1 VRIEKFSVF
10 STGTNRATSH
20 FPFELT
26 RQRDLKT
33 GGAGLAVTL
42 KKNEGRFEMTRK
54 LLTTVAA
61 GALFATAFAPAAFSQ
76 TAPQPADPAAPT
88 QAAPADPAAPKPM
101 TPDVT
106 KPAGDAAQAPAAAPT
121 ADTAQA
127 AYLTEQ
133 APDQVSANTYIG
145 QSVYNGNN
153 ESIGS
158 VNDLIMKKDGGMV
171 AAIVGVGGF
180 LGIGEKNVAVPME
193 KITVAQ
199 NTQDGSVKLTTSETA
214 ESLKAAP
221 EFKTLAM
228 LAAEKAPAP
237 AATGTDTTA
246 TGSTTP
252 K

>member
-1 VRIEKFSVF
+1 
-10 STGTNRATSH
+10 
-20 FPFELT
+20 
-26 RQRDLKT
+26 
-33 GGAGLAVTL
+33 
-42 KKNEGRFEMTRK
+42 MTRK

-76 TAPQPADPAAPT
+76 AAPQPADPAAPT
-88 QAAPADPAAPKPM
+88 QAAPANPAAPKPM

-127 AYLTEQ
+127 GYLTEQ
-133 APDQVSANTYIG
+133 APDQISANTYIG
-145 QSVYNGNN
+145 QSVYNAKN

-158 VNDLIMKKDGGMV
+158 IDDLIMKKDGGIV

-180 LGIGEKNVAVPME
+180 LGIGKKDVAVPME

-199 NTQDGSVKLTTSETA
+199 NTQDGSVKLTTSETS

>member
-1 VRIEKFSVF
+1 
-10 STGTNRATSH
+10 
-20 FPFELT
+20 
-26 RQRDLKT
+26 
-33 GGAGLAVTL
+33 
-42 KKNEGRFEMTRK
+42 MTRK

-88 QAAPADPAAPKPM
+88 QAAPADPAAPKPPV

-106 KPAGDAAQAPAAAPT
+106 KPAGDAAQAPAPAPT

-127 AYLTEQ
+127 SYLTEQ

-145 QSVYNGNN
+145 QSVYNANH

-158 VNDLIMKKDGGMV
+158 VNDLILKKDGGMV

-180 LGIGEKNVAVPME
+180 LGIGEKNVAVPMD
-193 KITVAQ
+193 KITIAQ

-228 LAAEKAPAP
+228 QSAEKAP

>member
-1 VRIEKFSVF
+1 M
-10 STGTNRATSH
+10 TS
-20 FPFELT
+20 
-26 RQRDLKT
+26 
-33 GGAGLAVTL
+33 
-42 KKNEGRFEMTRK
+42 K

-76 TAPQPADPAAPT
+76 TAPQPADPAAT
-88 QAAPADPAAPKPM
+88 NQAAPADPAAPKPV

-106 KPAGDAAQAPAAAPT
+106 KPAGDAAQAPAAKPST
-121 ADTAQA
+121 DVAQGT
-127 AYLTEQ
+127 YLTEQ

-145 QSVYNGNN
+145 QSVYNANN

-158 VNDLIMKKDGGMV
+158 INDLIMKKDGGIV

-180 LGIGEKNVAVPME
+180 LGIGEKDVAVPIE
-193 KITVAQ
+193 KIAIAQ
-199 NTQDGSVKLTTSETA
+199 NTQDGSLKLTTTTETA

-228 LAAEKAPAP
+228 QAAEKAP

>member
-1 VRIEKFSVF
+1 
-10 STGTNRATSH
+10 
-20 FPFELT
+20 
-26 RQRDLKT
+26 
-33 GGAGLAVTL
+33 
-42 KKNEGRFEMTRK
+42 MTRK

-88 QAAPADPAAPKPM
+88 PNPM

-127 AYLTEQ
+127 GYLTEQ
-133 APDQVSANTYIG
+133 SPDQISANTYIG

-158 VNDLIMKKDGGMV
+158 VNDLILKKDGGFV

-228 LAAEKAPAP
+228 QSAEKAP

>member
-1 VRIEKFSVF
+1 
-10 STGTNRATSH
+10 
-20 FPFELT
+20 
-26 RQRDLKT
+26 
-33 GGAGLAVTL
+33 
-42 KKNEGRFEMTRK
+42 MTRK

-61 GALFATAFAPAAFSQ
+61 GALFATAFAPTAFSQ

-88 QAAPADPAAPKPM
+88 QAAPADPAAPKPPV

-106 KPAGDAAQAPAAAPT
+106 KPAGDAAQAPAPAPT
-121 ADTAQA
+121 TDTAQA
-127 AYLTEQ
+127 SYLTEQ

-145 QSVYNGNN
+145 QSVYNANN

-158 VNDLIMKKDGGMV
+158 VNDLILKKDGGMV

-180 LGIGEKNVAVPME
+180 LGIGEKNVAVPMD
-193 KITVAQ
+193 KITIAQ

-228 LAAEKAPAP
+228 QSAEKAP

>member
-1 VRIEKFSVF
+1 
-10 STGTNRATSH
+10 
-20 FPFELT
+20 
-26 RQRDLKT
+26 
-33 GGAGLAVTL
+33 
-42 KKNEGRFEMTRK
+42 MTRK

-76 TAPQPADPAAPT
+76 AAPQPADPAAST
-88 QAAPADPAAPKPM
+88 QAAPADPAAPKPPI

-106 KPAGDAAQAPAAAPT
+106 KPSGDAAQAPAAAPT

-127 AYLTEQ
+127 GYITEQ
-133 APDQVSANTYIG
+133 SPDQVSANTYIG

-158 VNDLIMKKDGGMV
+158 VNDLILKKDGGFV

-199 NTQDGSVKLTTSETA
+199 NTQDGSVKLTTDETA

-228 LAAEKAPAP
+228 QSAEKAP

-246 TGSTTP
+246 TGSTTA